1 MSIQTMNP
9 EQDALMM
16 DEASNFW
23 AAAPYVTGT
32 LAVSGSGIYVMATMT
47 GTAALVSGIALT
59 LIGAYATFGVI
70 GAAVNSKNP
79 IHFSQNVMK
88 GIGTGVVV
96 GLADTARMIA
106 QVVIQRLVIDW
117 MSNR

>member
-1 MSIQTMNP
+1 MSIQAMNP

-23 AAAPYVTGT
+23 AAAPYVAGT
-32 LAVSGSGIYVMATMT
+32 LAVSGSGVYVMATIT

-59 LIGAYATFGVI
+59 LIGAYATFGVV
-70 GAAVNSKNP
+70 GAAINSKNP
-79 IHFSQNVMK
+79 THFSQNVMK

-96 GLADTARMIA
+96 GFADTARMIA
-106 QVVIQRLVIDW
+106 QVVIQKLIIDF
-117 MSNR
+117 MNSR